1 MDLFLMLRGKHS
13 CFATNMMYL
22 IVIAFVVVKV
32 FFIKL
37 IKFSL

>member
-13 CFATNMMYL
+13 CFTINMMFF
-22 IVIAFVVVKV
+22 IVFVFVVVKV

-37 IKFSL
+37 IKFCF